1 MSDDNTLPD
10 EMQDFNVD
18 DFLGDTPPE
27 SLSVPDNIAN
37 SDEAQPSGNMPK
49 SPDFKLAKKPDYLN
63 RDGNTLVTTED
74 GETAELRIW
83 RDKFKIGDKVTI
95 HCLNPDHQDLHAS
108 AWLTL
113 KENGLFW
120 SCSSCGEKGWCN
132 DDKSTVSSDSK
143 SGKKKKDKAPRPEK
157 IAMSLTDSYSKF
169 MDQQKN
175 TYAEII
181 TNGRKTILP
190 ILSPDFGDIIR
201 VAYYNTTEDTISSQ
215 VLNNVVATLNAIVK
229 SGDNVEI
236 VAFRNYYDKENGY
249 TYIDVGDDAGR
260 VIKVDRDGYRYITD
274 SKVKFI
280 TNSSIL
286 ALPDI
291 AHKGDITLLS
301 KHLNITERE
310 MPIAIGFL
318 TSTLAGV
325 YPYLHLNIRGV
336 SGSSKSVTARAFQA
350 LVDPSI
356 YFSGA
361 ITNSADFALACA
373 NGYLIIQD
381 NVTKISREMAN
392 DMCIASSYG
401 TKSKKTLYTN
411 AGLFTLIIHNPL
423 ITTSIIGID
432 SFKDLNLRTAT
443 LDLPPMPKSE
453 RKSEDA
459 FWKAFDKDKSVIF
472 TGILDRIVSGYKH
485 KKSIKLESLPR
496 TADAGEFIQ
505 ASEQDLGISGDF
517 MKVFDENQ
525 AMIAGDSFDE
535 SPACSALL
543 SFMTNRR
550 QYKGPVTQL
559 LGALKD
565 SIGIQKTY
573 VQDWPD
579 KPNALTKII
588 EEFKTSFEEKGLH
601 IIRKKGTG
609 GVRNYIIT
617 NSNYKPANGLKS
629 VTDNSSGS
637 VPFMKLVTRK
647 NDDNTES

>member
-37 SDEAQPSGNMPK
+37 GDEAQPSENMPK

-63 RDGNTLVTTED
+63 LDGNTLVTAED
-74 GETAELRIW
+74 GETAELCIW
-83 RDKFKIGDKVTI
+83 RDKLKIGDKVTI
-95 HCLNPDHQDLHAS
+95 HCPAPDHQDERAS
-108 AWLTL
+108 AFMTV
-113 KENGLFW
+113 KENGNIFW
-120 SCSSCGEKGWCN
+120 SCSSCGEKGYCN
-132 DDKSTVSSDSK
+132 DDKSTESSDSK
-143 SGKKKKDKAPRPEK
+143 TGKKKKEKAPTPEN
-157 IAMSLTDSYSKF
+157 IAMSLTDSYSMF
-169 MDQQKN
+169 MDKLKN

-181 TNGRKTILP
+181 TNGRKIILP
-190 ILSPDFGDIIR
+190 IISPDFGDIIR
-201 VAYYNTTEDTISSQ
+201 VDYYNATKNSISSQ
-215 VLNNVVATLNAIVK
+215 ALKNVVATLNAIVK
-229 SGDNVEI
+229 SGDKVEI
-236 VAFRNYYDKENGY
+236 VALRIYYDKENDC
-249 TYIDVGDDAGR
+249 TYINVGDDAGR

-301 KHLNITERE
+301 KHLNITKRE
-310 MPIAIGFL
+310 MPIATGFL
-318 TSTLAGV
+318 ITTLAGIKQ
-325 YPYLHLNIRGV
+325 YLLLNIRGV

-350 LVDPSI
+350 LIDPSI

-373 NGYLIIQD
+373 SAHLVIQD
-381 NVTKISREMAN
+381 NVTKISRAMAN
-392 DMCIASSYG
+392 DMCIASSGG
-401 TKSKKTLYTN
+401 TKGKRALYTN
-411 AGLFTLIIHNPL
+411 MGMFNAVLFNPL
-423 ITTSIIGID
+423 ITTSLTGID

-459 FWKAFDKDKSVIF
+459 FWKAFDRDKSVIF
-472 TGILDRIVSGYKH
+472 TGILDGIVAGYKH
-485 KKSIKLESLPR
+485 RGSIEIESLPR
-496 TADAGEFIQ
+496 TADAAIFIQ
-505 ASEQDLGISGDF
+505 AAEQELGVSGDF

-617 NSNYKPANGLKS
+617 NSNYKTGNGFKS
-629 VTDNSSGS
+629 VPDDSSEKN
-637 VPFMKLVTRK
+637 PFL
-647 NDDNTES
+647 N